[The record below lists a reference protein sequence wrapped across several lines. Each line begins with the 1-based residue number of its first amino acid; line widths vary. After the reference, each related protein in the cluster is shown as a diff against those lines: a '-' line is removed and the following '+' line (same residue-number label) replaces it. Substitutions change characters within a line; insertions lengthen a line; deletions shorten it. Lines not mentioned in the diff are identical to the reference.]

1 MVSFDP
7 NIPLYQQIVSLL
19 KCSIIAGELA
29 PGEKLPPIR
38 ELAVMYQ
45 VTPNTIQRALLLLEQ
60 DRLIYTERTNGKYV
74 TKDAAIIKKL
84 KKSFLRSRVQMLFT
98 ELKEHGY
105 TENKIRESI
114 EIELKECADDRT
126 IVGKEKE
133 MNDND
138 GDNNSQNG

>member
-7 NIPLYQQIVSLL
+7 NIPLYQQIVSQL